1 MTWLLLIL
9 LGGVRSQFAPPIDPV
24 SEVTTVSTGV
34 AIQTTIKT
42 LDSTTISSN
51 PPTDPLPTTTVVTT
65 AALSETTE
73 NPTTYSSSISPTSI
87 TPKPSRCEPRCT
99 FEAAYIETANLKKF
113 PKNCTTVCA
122 DPLSIQYE
130 TDLTEKQLTN
140 AFKNMKHLI
149 GSLLVTRTKFSSGKF
164 LANLESVD
172 CDNIGPFKWSLNENL
187 TEISLTS
194 LRSVSCQV
202 EITLNPK
209 LAKLNLPNM
218 MPAPSQTAEYPRTGV
233 EVSGNSEELCITEQ
247 EMSNFLINENN
258 DIGTMPQFYCSASNS
273 NGTIKSCAFE
283 NSTLATLDTGCV
295 KLKGNVVI
303 SENDEEHT
311 YKLESVKDILGSLT
325 IDGTNLTN
333 IDFLDSLEN
342 VVALKDNQSAILI
355 QYNPNLAN
363 VTFPN
368 LKRAIAKSDQVI
380 IFQNNSQ
387 ELLMD
392 PSVCWNIRNVLNTSN
407 AGIPTIDGQDCG

>member
-1 MTWLLLIL
+1 M
-9 LGGVRSQFAPPIDPV
+9 SPV
-24 SEVTTVSTGV
+24 LT
-34 AIQTTIKT
+34 
-42 LDSTTISSN
+42 
-51 PPTDPLPTTTVVTT
+51 
-65 AALSETTE
+65 
-73 NPTTYSSSISPTSI
+73 
-87 TPKPSRCEPRCT
+87 TPKPLRCETNCT
-99 FEAAYIETANLKKF
+99 FQAAYIESANLKKF

-122 DPLSIQYE
+122 DPLSIQHE

-149 GSLLVTRTKFSSGKF
+149 GSLLVTRSKFSSGKF

-172 CDNIGPFKWSLNENL
+172 CDNIGQFKWSLNENL
-187 TEISLTS
+187 TEIGLTS
-194 LRSVSCQV
+194 LKSVSCQV
-202 EITLNPK
+202 EITSNPE

-218 MPAPSQTAEYPRTGV
+218 MPTPSQTADHLRTGV
-233 EVSGNSEELCITEQ
+233 EINGNSPELCITEQ
-247 EMSNFLINENN
+247 EMSNFLSNENN
-258 DIGTMPQFYCSASNS
+258 DIGTMPQFYCSALNT
-273 NGTIKSCAFE
+273 NDTIKSCVFE
-283 NSTLATLDTGCV
+283 NSTLATLETGCV
-295 KLKGNVVI
+295 KLKGNVLI

-325 IDGTNLTN
+325 IDGTNLTD

-342 VVALKDNQSAILI
+342 VVALKGGKKNLEENEQLKITENQSAILI

-387 ELLMD
+387 ELLMN

-407 AGIPTIDGQDCG
+407 AGIPTIDGQDCGEY